1 MSIHAQKAI
10 VVSGGD
16 IANAN
21 YTVSYSIGQVSQQK
35 VESSG
40 GLLNQGVQ
48 QPFEIFSLQPLGVD
62 QLPNTTIDMVAYPNP
77 TVSFINLSI
86 SRLESI
92 DATYSLFDLQG
103 KLLISTKI
111 NAPLTKVEMGN
122 YPVSTY
128 FLRVQNKNGEVLKT
142 FKIIKN

>member
-16 IANAN
+16 ISDANFS
-21 YTVSYSIGQVSQQK
+21 VSYSIGQVSQEK
-35 VESSG
+35 ADGS

-48 QPFEIFSLQPLGVD
+48 QPFEIFTLPTLGDTDLQTANIKMLV
-62 QLPNTTIDMVAYPNP
+62 YPNP
-77 TVSFINLSI
+77 TVSFVNLSI
-86 SRLESI
+86 SNLEFK

-103 KLLISTKI
+103 KLLKSSKI
-111 NAPLTKVEMGN
+111 NTSKTTVEMSA

-128 FLRVQNKNGEVLKT
+128 FLKVKDIDGKILKT